1 MSDAIRLVNE
11 ANNKANN
18 TIRIFQ
24 RMKKELQEPGTDKKK
39 MRKDV
44 RYIKGKMKPFEK
56 YLEKTNRYFSEK
68 EVMDNLTKS
77 PKVKEINQQKPGKF
91 SKLILSVVY
100 FVIFYIVFLVD
111 KKLGER
117 PLEMPLSSSN
127 LLTNGTLNG
136 QIDGQQLNNYY
147 NWVNEELKK
156 EEITGEKGRLGF
168 EEKDDSEYEIEEE
181 IEEENEL
188 ITYADKSKIFK
199 SANVTFIK
207 EIGELTISS
216 IAIATAVSNQSIFYN
231 QLEESMETGLNVTVL
246 PADVIEL
253 KTGLYLNY
261 TNQYINMYNP
271 TSYEER
277 DFSKYLTGDEYKSL
291 SYEELNNMN
300 TDIINWLLQQPKLD
314 NEFADNLQIEESLET
329 AKSFYGMTITKN
341 PLMDKYKN
349 LVSTIETNMYD
360 FNLDDVQKIFS
371 SIDDLINQMFDKELQ
386 GGVIKLKDKSYWYP
400 TSIQEPAT
408 FEDKFL
414 LLFKKIQNLLQ
425 SKSLMGYGILR
436 NTGLGGI
443 LTSSETKNVNSFYD
457 ILKLIEKAS
466 SNRVSSIITDMEN
479 TNRLSKIQ
487 IQQEEKI
494 INSNKIQRQRKS
506 IDFI

>member
-1 MSDAIRLVNE
+1 MSDAITLVNE

-100 FVIFYIVFLVD
+100 FLIFYIVFLAD
-111 KKLGER
+111 NKLGER
-117 PLEMPLSSSN
+117 PLDLSLNSSN
-127 LLTNGTLNG
+127 LTMTANQTLNG

-147 NWVNEELKK
+147 KYVSEQLTLGEREKK
-156 EEITGEKGRLGF
+156 EKEN
-168 EEKDDSEYEIEEE
+168 DSEYAIDD

-231 QLEESMETGLNVTVL
+231 IMEESMETGLNVTVL

-261 TNQYINMYNP
+261 TNQYINMYNA

-277 DFSKYLTGDEYKSL
+277 DFSKYLRGDEYKSL

-349 LVSTIETNMYD
+349 LVGTIETNMLD
-360 FNLDDVQKIFS
+360 FNSDDVGEIFS

-408 FEDKFL
+408 YEDKFL
-414 LLFKKIQNLLQ
+414 LLFNKIQNLLQ
-425 SKSLMGYGILR
+425 SKSLMGYGIVR

-443 LTSSETKNVNSFYD
+443 LTSSETKNVDSFYD

-479 TNRLSKIQ
+479 TNRLSQIQ
-487 IQQEEKI
+487 IRQGEKI
-494 INSNKIQRQRKS
+494 INSNTKQNSGPLLI
-506 IDFI
+506 